1 MNLIELIRPQNMVAY
16 WDDSKANQQRYMG
29 DWLFPHKKVV
39 GLELSKVSGRAG
51 LPVQLKASAFDTQ
64 PTYRDRIGVEL
75 KKTKLPFFR
84 ERMKIDEETRQQIM
98 AISNDALLANYLGRI
113 FDDVGN
119 LRRGAKAQRERMAME
134 LISTG
139 HVKIEGNGV
148 KLDYNYGMNKNQFVK
163 PSTAWTDTVNSNPL
177 KDLSDWVDFAQTKYN
192 VNMGY
197 AIMTPKTFNLIKAN
211 ENVIKS
217 IYPNSINASSLFVTT
232 QQVKDVIMA
241 ASGLTVLINKDAYA
255 DEVGGVSKQFFPD
268 YKVTLIP
275 QGGVLGNMIF
285 GTTPEEAEL
294 YINPRTRAYTS
305 IVDTGVAIYTR
316 LIDVPVNVETVVS
329 QIVLPSFSA
338 DVEGGAGS
346 ILVANV
352 E

>member
-1 MNLIELIRPQNMVAY
+1 MNLIELIRPQNMIAY

-148 KLDYNYGMNKNQFVK
+148 KLDYNYNLHKNQKVASSWANPATSK
-163 PSTAWTDTVNSNPL
+163 PIQDII
-177 KDLSDWVDFAQTKYN
+177 DWVDAFRTKFY
-192 VNMGY
+192 VPLAY
-197 AIMTPKTFNLIKAN
+197 AVMNTKTFNLIKASDS
-211 ENVIKS
+211 VKYA
-217 IYPNSINASSLFVTT
+217 IYPTATTPTNLFVTSP
-232 QQVKDVIMA
+232 QVKDFVQTATGVRI
-241 ASGLTVLINKDAYA
+241 LINDNAYA
-255 DEVGGVSKQFFPD
+255 DTVGGAAKPFFPD
-268 YKVTLIP
+268 YTISFLPV
-275 QGGVLGNMIF
+275 GGTLGNMVF
-285 GTTPEEAEL
+285 GTTPEEIDL
-294 YINPRTRAYTS
+294 YTNPKVAGQTRIT
-305 IVDTGVAIYTR
+305 DTGVAVYTR
-316 LIDVPVNVETVVS
+316 VIDHPVNTEVIVS
-329 QIVLPSFSA
+329 QICLPSFGA

-346 ILVANV
+346 ILIADVK
-352 E
+352 